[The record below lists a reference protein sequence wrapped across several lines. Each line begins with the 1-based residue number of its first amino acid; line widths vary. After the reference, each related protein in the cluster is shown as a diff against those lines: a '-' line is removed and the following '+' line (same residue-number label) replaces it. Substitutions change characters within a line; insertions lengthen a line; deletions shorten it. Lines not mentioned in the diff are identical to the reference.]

1 MEEVRASAAQLPG
14 EERLGLSLCV
24 TNNLPGKKPF
34 EVFNNFRVKSF
45 QFHNSLSGENYI
57 SHLLFVS
64 WLKIINFSSLV
75 YFTRC
80 DGHCIPHDWVDDGS
94 YFK

>member
-14 EERLGLSLCV
+14 EERLGLSRCV

-57 SHLLFVS
+57 SHLFFYS
-64 WLKIINFSSLV
+64 WLKIILLFLS
-75 YFTRC
+75 
-80 DGHCIPHDWVDDGS
+80 CIFYQMRRPL
-94 YFK
+94 YPA